1 MNEVEIRQL
10 FDRAAAEIH
19 VGPPPDL
26 KRGFQGW
33 RPTWLTGRYL
43 APAAASMAVTS
54 LLVGVALVPDRPGGG
69 SATDSAAV
77 GLQTSTTSP
86 ASEDTGLDCATRLRE
101 EGIFENWGTSRG
113 EETPEAVATKLL
125 GDGERVVLVYMK
137 DKRAR
142 LIILRSDSTVRA
154 EVGVAFDSDRGWF
167 LETSYT
173 CANEPLDADGS
184 M

>member
-1 MNEVEIRQL
+1 MKEVEIRQL
-10 FDRAAAEIH
+10 FDRAATEIH

-26 KRGFQGW
+26 KRGVQGW
-33 RPTWLTGRYL
+33 RPTWLTGRYV
-43 APAAASMAVTS
+43 APAAASVVVTS
-54 LLVGVALVPDRPGGG
+54 LIVGVALVPDRPGGG

-86 ASEDTGLDCATRLRE
+86 ASEDTGLDCATRLRG
-101 EGIFENWGTSRG
+101 EGFYEDWLGG
-113 EETPEAVATKLL
+113 EETPEAVATKFL
-125 GDGERVVLVYMK
+125 GDGERVVLDYMT
-137 DKRAR
+137 DKRAV